1 MVKRK
6 SWVVLFDL
14 LMAVLLLASCGKPQT
29 ATVSPQ
35 ETVPVVQAAVDRYV
49 LSHVTPPVKKR
60 TGEVGY
66 YEQYPIDFRLLK
78 QTLQLSEV
86 PANAYENGGPFYY
99 VLLYEG
105 GEWHVKLIE
114 MSVWQTVTD
123 IQAKAADYH
132 AKTGKLPA
140 GEAVVS
146 GVYKLDA
153 ASLGLGSDQVR
164 SVYSPQQ
171 LPLLISEDGTV
182 VIDYAFEIM
191 RILQSLGDDFEPPL
205 DLRDVLLANSYMVPV
220 HSLPYA
226 WENGEPVIHLP

>member
-1 MVKRK
+1 MVNAKPWFVIF
-6 SWVVLFDL
+6 SL
-14 LMAVLLLASCGKPQT
+14 LIVSLLLTSCGKPQR

-35 ETVPVVQAAVDRYV
+35 ETVPVVQQAVDRYV
-49 LSHVTPPVKKR
+49 LNYVTPPVKKR
-60 TGEVGY
+60 NGEAGL
-66 YEQYPIDFRLLK
+66 YEQYPIDFKLLR
-78 QTLQLSEV
+78 QTLQLSDV

-99 VLLYEG
+99 VLLFQG

-123 IQAKAADYH
+123 IQSKAAAYYSQ
-132 AKTGKLPA
+132 TGSLPVREPVA
-140 GEAVVS
+140 S

-153 ASLGLGSDQVR
+153 AALGLDTDQVR

-191 RILQSLGDDFEPPL
+191 RIMQSLGDGYEPPA
-205 DLRDVLLANSYMVPV
+205 DLRDVLTMNSFMVPI
-220 HSLPYA
+220 HSLPYV
-226 WENGEPVIHLP
+226 WENETPVIKLP